1 MLTLFQDKKPKMDD
15 EIEILDELEVTKVIK
30 NPIYKPWWMHKE
42 HNSKPKNTYT
52 YIPISQPQKC
62 RFCTRSFNDE
72 KKFLVHYAFIHYKN
86 YLEEEMKRFFD
97 VPWDCSVCFDELGGR
112 NQALLHVAISHQL
125 GMLLVIR
132 NNF

>member
-1 MLTLFQDKKPKMDD
+1 MDD
-15 EIEILDELEVTKVIK
+15 EIEILDELEATKVIK
-30 NPIYKPWWMHKE
+30 NPIYKTWWMHKE
-42 HNSKPKNTYT
+42 PNSK
-52 YIPISQPQKC
+52 QLQKC

-112 NQALLHVAISHQL
+112 NQALLHVAISQQL
-125 GMLLVIR
+125 GMVLVIR